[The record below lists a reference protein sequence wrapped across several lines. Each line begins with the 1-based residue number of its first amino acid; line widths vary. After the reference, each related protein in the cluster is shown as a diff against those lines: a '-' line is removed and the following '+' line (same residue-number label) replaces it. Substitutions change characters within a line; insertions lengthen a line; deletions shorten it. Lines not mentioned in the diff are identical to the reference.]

1 MNWDVCGERAGGLEI
16 LCSETV
22 RAERAWTISSGSPEK
37 QQRCGG
43 EGQRTP
49 EGFVRT
55 KDVGSKKGEEC

>member
-43 EGQRTP
+43 EGQRR